1 MPSLT
6 DAYDRRVGDGGGRR
20 GRDEGRNAGGR
31 NSTKRSGQNE
41 GDRSK
46 GDGERT
52 GRRRAAATTTTQR
65 RPYLGV
71 GLLAVSS
78 VLVAGGVVLA
88 TSVTVASAVGLAAI
102 EATEIAR
109 MLAGIGLPLTF
120 VGALALVP
128 ASRRSSALATIGF
141 VLAVAG
147 VAAFSW
153 AYPGRWLGDPLDLT
167 VPVVALYAV
176 GSVLAFLALLAGVPA
191 VDRGTESEDAPE
203 TERRE
208 RGGRTSL

>member
-52 GRRRAAATTTTQR
+52 GRRRAAATTTQR

-109 MLAGIGLPLTF
+109 MLVGIGLPLTF

-128 ASRRSSALATIGF
+128 ASHRLSALATIGF

-176 GSVLAFLALLAGVPA
+176 GSVLAFLALLAGVLA
-191 VDRGTESEDAPE
+191 VDRGTESENAPE

>member
-41 GDRSK
+41 GNRSK

-52 GRRRAAATTTTQR
+52 GRRRAAATTTQR

-109 MLAGIGLPLTF
+109 MLVGIGLPLTF

-128 ASRRSSALATIGF
+128 ASHRLSALATIGF

-176 GSVLAFLALLAGVPA
+176 GSVLAFLALLAGVLA
-191 VDRGTESEDAPE
+191 VDRGTESENAPE